1 MTRREVGGLDLRSD
15 NMKSLIIIA
24 AIVLGLGGLA
34 YLIYLNVREPPPIR
48 GVVTFARPSRGHDNS
63 VLYPASD
70 LPPVGGTH
78 HDQWQV
84 CGIYNEPIA
93 SENAVHSLEHGAVWI
108 TYNPDVLDANDIVE
122 LKNIVRGDNFV
133 LTSPYPGLK
142 SPVVLTAWGLQLEL
156 DSVSDRRIQSF
167 IERYRV
173 GPQTPERGATC
184 GPGSGGGIGQPVE

>member
-1 MTRREVGGLDLRSD
+1 MTRREVSGLDLRSD
-15 NMKSLIIIA
+15 NMKSIIIIA

-48 GVVTFARPSRGHDNS
+48 DVVTFARPSRGHDNG

-70 LPPVGGTH
+70 LPPTGGTH

-108 TYNPDVLDANDIVE
+108 TYNPDVLDTNDVVE
-122 LKNIVRGDNFV
+122 LKNVARGDNFV

-142 SPVVLTAWGLQLEL
+142 SPVVLTAWGLQIEL
-156 DSVSDRRIQSF
+156 DSVSDKRIQTF
-167 IERYRV
+167 IDRYRV

-184 GPGSGGGIGQPVE
+184 GPGSGGGIGQPDE

>member
-1 MTRREVGGLDLRSD
+1 MTRRDVSSLDLRSE
-15 NMKSLIIIA
+15 NTRGIIIIA
-24 AIVLGLGGLA
+24 AIVLGLVGLA

-48 GVVTFARPSRGHDNS
+48 DVITYARPSRGHDNS
-63 VLYPASD
+63 VIYPVAD

-78 HDQWQV
+78 HDQWQI

-108 TYNPDVLDANDIVE
+108 THNPDLPADEIAD
-122 LKNIVRGDNFV
+122 LKSMVRGDNFA
-133 LTSPYPGLK
+133 LLSPYPGLK

-156 DSVSDRRIQSF
+156 DSVSDRRLEEF

-184 GPGSGGGIGQPVE
+184 GPGSGGGIGQPDE

>member
-1 MTRREVGGLDLRSD
+1 MTRRDVSGTDFGSG

-24 AIVLGLGGLA
+24 AVVLGLAGLGS
-34 YLIYLNVREPPPIR
+34 LIYLNVREPPPIR
-48 GVVTFARPSRGHDNS
+48 DVIVYARPARGHDNS
-63 VLYPASD
+63 LQYPEEN

-93 SENAVHSLEHGAVWI
+93 AENAVHSLEHGAVWI
-108 TYNPDVLDANDIVE
+108 TYDPNIDAGDIAA

-142 SPVVLTAWGLQLEL
+142 SPIVMTAWGLQLEV
-156 DSVSDRRIQSF
+156 DSVSDRRIEEF
-167 IERYRV
+167 IQRYRV

-184 GPGSGGGIGQPVE
+184 GPGAGGGIGQPDE